1 MAKKDK
7 KQRFSAN
14 VNIKNRKASFEY
26 EFLEKFVAGMA
37 LQGTEI
43 KSIRESRVN
52 LQEAYCTFYDD
63 GLYVQNMHISAYEE
77 GNIGNHEPLRK
88 RKLLLKKKELGKLK
102 VKLEEQGLTIIPI
115 RLFISDRGFAKLEI
129 ALAKG
134 KKLHDKRE
142 SIKEKDVK
150 RELSR
155 LKF

>member
-1 MAKKDK
+1 MAKDK

-26 EFLEKFVAGMA
+26 EFLEKYVAG
-37 LQGTEI
+37 LVLRGTEI

-52 LQEAYCTFYDD
+52 LQEAYCTFYED

-77 GNIGNHEPLRK
+77 GNVLNHEPLRR
-88 RKLLLKKKELGKLK
+88 RKLLLKKKELAKLK
-102 VKLEEQGLTIIPI
+102 VKLEEQGLTIIPL
-115 RLFISDRGFAKLEI
+115 RLFMSDRGFAKIEI

-134 KKLHDKRE
+134 KKIHDKRE